1 MKKRIAIFGSLLFSA
16 RLFALNVPPLTAHI
30 NDYANIM
37 KQADKS
43 AAEQYL
49 SSLEASTGI
58 QIAVLTIDSLGGD
71 SLESYS
77 HAVAETW
84 QLGQSGKDNG
94 ALLLVS
100 MQERKVRIETGYG
113 LEESLTDTKS
123 GLIIRNII
131 LPEFRSG
138 NYSKGILHGIQNM
151 GGVASGNEELVSE
164 KVSSPDNRS
173 SGAESVLFGFLFVF
187 GWFILFSCLA
197 SGRQNHWLPWVI
209 FSSAYRSQ
217 HRSSSSGT
225 GFSSGGSRNS
235 GFNSSGFR
243 GGGGHFGGGGAS
255 GGW

>member
-1 MKKRIAIFGSLLFSA
+1 MKKRLALFGILYVSAQLL
-16 RLFALNVPPLTAHI
+16 ALDVPPLKAHV
-30 NDYANIM
+30 NDYAHIM
-37 KQADKS
+37 KQSDRTE
-43 AAEQYL
+43 AEQYL
-49 SSLEASTGI
+49 SALESSTGI
-58 QIAVLTIDSLGGD
+58 QIAVLTIDSLDGE

-77 HAVAETW
+77 HAVAESW
-84 QLGQSGKDNG
+84 RLGQSGKDNG
-94 ALLLVS
+94 ALLFVS
-100 MQERKVRIETGYG
+100 MKERKIRIETGYG

-131 LPEFRSG
+131 LPEFRNG
-138 NYSKGILHGIQNM
+138 NYSKGILRGVQNM
-151 GGVASGNEELVSE
+151 GGVAGGNTELVSE
-164 KVSSPDNRS
+164 NILSPDNKS

-209 FSSAYRSQ
+209 FSSAYRRQ

-225 GFSSGGSRNS
+225 GFSSGSSRNC
-235 GFNSSGFR
+235 GFTSSGFR